1 MATVYVQRNGVP
13 TVILVPATGILRQP
27 QPSSSENDSASDTT
41 ECPADT
47 PPANYGQN
55 VQRTRSWL
63 ATTATAPNGLLIE
76 SGTHIHDPPSQAQ
89 PAPRQMSHN
98 APTRPPLSQMTTGP
112 SAPDYLCKNE
122 TSTATRTLNIQYPV
136 RSSTEKGSC
145 PPDHRNRDLSHAEQR
160 L

>member
-13 TVILVPATGILRQP
+13 TVILVPATGIIRQP

-89 PAPRQMSHN
+89 PAPRQIRST
-98 APTRPPLSQMTTGP
+98 PTKPWQAAILSGNDSSEKLQDLLLLDVTPLLLTKRP
-112 SAPDYLCKNE
+112 A
-122 TSTATRTLNIQYPV
+122 V
-136 RSSTEKGSC
+136 
-145 PPDHRNRDLSHAEQR
+145 
-160 L
+160 